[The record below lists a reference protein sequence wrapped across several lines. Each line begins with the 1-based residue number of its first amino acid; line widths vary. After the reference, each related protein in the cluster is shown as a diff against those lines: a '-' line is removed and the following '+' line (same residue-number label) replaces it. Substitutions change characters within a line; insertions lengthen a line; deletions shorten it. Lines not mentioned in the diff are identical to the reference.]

1 MESVAVKLRPA
12 DILLDRVLN
21 PADDDDL
28 NQWRPEHLIE
38 ACGIIPD
45 FFVQACILSEQ
56 GNPDGITLENI
67 ADGMDDAYQFGGF
80 GYPWGGT
87 VSPKGIYQSQ
97 YDDDPPLPPLVQFS
111 FCSGASAFDCFVYDH
126 AIVAIRERG
135 TSPVFIGRFD

>member
-1 MESVAVKLRPA
+1 MQNVFQLRASDLVLDKVYNPLKSDFYGKLTP
-12 DILLDRVLN
+12 DQLDE
-21 PADDDDL
+21 
-28 NQWRPEHLIE
+28 W
-38 ACGIIPD
+38 CGIIPD
-45 FFVQACILSEQ
+45 FFVTACITAEQ
-56 GNPDGITLENI
+56 ENPDTLTLQHI
-67 ADGMDDAYQFGGF
+67 ADGMDRVYQFGGF

-111 FCSGASAFDCFVYDH
+111 FCSGARAFDCFVYDH